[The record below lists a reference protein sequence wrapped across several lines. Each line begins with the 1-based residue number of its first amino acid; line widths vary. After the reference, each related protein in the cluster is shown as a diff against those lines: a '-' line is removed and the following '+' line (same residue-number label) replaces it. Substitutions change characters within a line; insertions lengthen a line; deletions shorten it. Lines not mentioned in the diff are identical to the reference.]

1 MSRSYKKRKK
11 NPDRNHT
18 MANNAISRHTVNKTM
33 LNAKRRV
40 QRRKNMT
47 PLQRVLLKEAMEKE
61 IEKEKELTNE
71 SGDGEPEGA
80 RGDIPGERSEDGD
93 SQSD

>member
-71 SGDGEPEGA
+71 TEEVSEEASNDRSDPVDGGQP
-80 RGDIPGERSEDGD
+80 S
-93 SQSD
+93 